1 MGNGIPI
8 LDTITKKCF
17 VEQIHKTKFR
27 IILTQGLNRQIRRMC
42 EYLGY
47 KVVKLVR
54 VRIMNKKLQK
64 KFQYLFQSLNRKKR
78 RMYEYLGYKVIKHVR
93 VRIMNIKKKK
103 KKGKYRDLTSKELS
117 ELKKLISNSIKTS

>member
-1 MGNGIPI
+1 MALKVIFMGTPDFAVPI
-8 LDTITKKCF
+8 LDTITKKCL

-54 VRIMNKKLQK
+54 VRIMNIN
-64 KFQYLFQSLNRKKR
+64 LNT
-78 RMYEYLGYKVIKHVR
+78 
-93 VRIMNIKKKK
+93 